1 MHKELLLAIALD
13 VHGKLVAVRDIL
25 SGYYLESA
33 VTKQLHGSCLRFE
46 KSHIHTEA
54 NPWSCLEDRELM
66 LRRRCKWDPALWA
79 ESLGFGVSLC
89 IPPHVIWTVS
99 HLCQGWHFPPSGQDV
114 VFKSHLRVD
123 RHRRPKPKS
132 FVDDAMQVWHFTGRQ
147 ALHVQFGSWRQ
158 LLHDLVMKPRL
169 NVWVPGEFVERPRQ
183 QASRGVSASNNQMQD
198 HLLHEVGAE
207 LRLNEECQQIPS
219 LGKLWIITTL
229 LDQAIGLPIEHAAC

>member
-1 MHKELLLAIALD
+1 MHKELLLAIALNVQGNLVTVGD
-13 VHGKLVAVRDIL
+13 VL
-25 SGYYLESA
+25 SGYHLKSA
-33 VTKQLHGSCLRFE
+33 VTKQLHRSCLRFE
-46 KSHIHTEA
+46 ESHVHAEA
-54 NPWSCLEDRELM
+54 DPRSRLEDGELV
-66 LRRRCKWDPALWA
+66 LRRRCKRDPSFWA
-79 ESLGFGVSLC
+79 ESLGFWVSFW
-89 IPPHVIWTVS
+89 IPAHVIGAVS